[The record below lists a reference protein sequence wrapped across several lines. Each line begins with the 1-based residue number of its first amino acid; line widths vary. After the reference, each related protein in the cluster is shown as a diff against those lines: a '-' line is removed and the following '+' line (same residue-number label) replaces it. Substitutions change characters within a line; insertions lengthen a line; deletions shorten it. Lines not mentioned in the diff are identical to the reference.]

1 MRTARVLPFLVA
13 LIAACSESGAPDLVV
28 DRVELSSQA
37 VTVGPATTVQL
48 YAVPRTASGQGVPGR
63 TITWTGGSASVATI
77 SATGLVTAIAL
88 GSTSV
93 SATVDGKTASAD
105 VTVIPTQPAHL
116 ASSWKM
122 DSFDNKTLPAGY
134 AFFYNEPVGGKVVAV
149 VEIRLDSATKT
160 INALGRY
167 QRAYFFS
174 EYHDGVKM
182 LAYQWGD
189 HGLVSLGTGVPVPVN
204 MFSEYIQNVF
214 TVGTFR
220 ADGKLALSEEL
231 WISEPKHATIWS
243 RR

>member
-1 MRTARVLPFLVA
+1 MASYRA
-13 LIAACSESGAPDLVV
+13 LTFSHAGRAGFAALLALLAACSEAGAPDLIV

-37 VTVGPATTVQL
+37 VTVGPASTVQL
-48 YAVPRTASGQGVPGR
+48 YAVPRTASGQEVPGR

-77 SATGLVTAIAL
+77 SATGLITAIAF

-105 VTVIPTQPAHL
+105 VTVVPTQPAHL
-116 ASSWKM
+116 AASCKII
-122 DSFDNKTLPAGY
+122 
-134 AFFYNEPVGGKVVAV
+134 AV

-160 INALGRY
+160 INSLARY

-189 HGLVSLGTGVPVPVN
+189 HGQVNLGTGVPVPVN

-220 ADGKLALSEEL
+220 PDGKLALSEEL